1 MIDLSAEKKTAD
13 GKNQQGVVV
22 NLPFDDNI
30 QPFGYSFNEGRLL
43 SIVDN
48 ASKMV
53 KTFIITPLPNSRVVP

>member
-1 MIDLSAEKKTAD
+1 MIDLSAEKKTTD

-22 NLPFDDNI
+22 DLPFNSNI

-43 SIVDN
+43 SIVEND
-48 ASKMV
+48 SKML